1 MTVDHDTDRLSEKL
15 PRGSHGLP
23 PEFVTLSQRERLFSG
38 LARVVAR
45 IGYASTTVDDIAGE
59 SHVSRKALYAH
70 FTGKEDL
77 LLQAHRSIV
86 QRIATGVGPAMA
98 RQRTW
103 KPALR
108 VALDWGLEFF
118 AREPAYAHLSLVE
131 MATATDASRRVQ
143 RESLREVRKLIERA
157 IGEGGRALSD
167 VAIEGM
173 LGGLVHVVAKVADE
187 GRPEDLPTLR
197 PELMAWLA
205 LVLEGEQ
212 SAERELA
219 DEISISPLAPLGASR

>member
-1 MTVDHDTDRLSEKL
+1 MTVDRDTHRPSEKL

-23 PEFVTLSQRERLFSG
+23 PEFVTLSQRERLFAG

-45 IGYASTTVDDIAGE
+45 IGYASTTVDDIADE

-70 FTGKEDL
+70 FDGKEDL

-86 QRIATGVGPAMA
+86 QRIATGAGPAVA
-98 RQRTW
+98 QQRTW

-131 MATATDASRRVQ
+131 MATATDTSRRVQ
-143 RESLREVRKLIERA
+143 RKSLQEVRKLIERA
-157 IGEGGRALSD
+157 IDEGARPLSD

-173 LGGLVHVVAKVADE
+173 LGGLVHVVARAADA
-187 GRPEDLPTLR
+187 GPPEELPALR
-197 PELMAWLA
+197 PELMAWVA
-205 LVLEGEQ
+205 LILEGEQ

-219 DEISISPLAPLGASR
+219 DQISVSPV